1 MQSGTSVKFS
11 VRVGMYHGPGAN
23 HQAMFHYLGVWG
35 FDPKLVSKDQLLS
48 LDQLNIDVLFL
59 PGGWYHFT
67 EEIYAALRAFVEA
80 GGGVVGSCAGSYLV
94 AGDSGLI
101 PARVL
106 NNNIRGRVYMEP
118 QNGTHPILKHVV
130 FPCKR
135 HNQRQW
141 ERIAMTQHGGPMIM
155 LQDRSH
161 QVLSYDTGGE
171 ITSLA
176 AADRGKGRAVAIAPH
191 PEYPLAALPAADTT
205 RDKDRPYDQQG
216 QEWQIV
222 RNAVLWAAHREEEIP
237 AEPSNEPAQLF
248 KATSC

>member
-1 MQSGTSVKFS
+1 MQMGTAATFS

-35 FDPKLVSKDQLLS
+35 FERKLIRKDQLLT
-48 LDQLNIDVLFL
+48 LDQQEIDVLFL
-59 PGGWYHFT
+59 SGGWYRFT

-101 PARVL
+101 PGRVL

-118 QNGTHPILKHVV
+118 QQGMHPILRHVV
-130 FPCKR
+130 HPCKR
-135 HNQRQW
+135 HNKRQW
-141 ERIAMTQHGGPMIM
+141 ERIAMTQHGGPMI
-155 LQDRSH
+155 LLDDRSH
-161 QVLSYDTGGE
+161 TVLSYDTEGE
-171 ITSLA
+171 IASLV

-191 PEYPLAALPAADTT
+191 PEYPLAALPEADST
-205 RDKDRPYDQQG
+205 RANDRPYDLQG

-222 RNAVLWAAHREEEIP
+222 RNAVLWAAHRDHEIP
-237 AEPSNEPAQLF
+237 ASPCSEPAQLF